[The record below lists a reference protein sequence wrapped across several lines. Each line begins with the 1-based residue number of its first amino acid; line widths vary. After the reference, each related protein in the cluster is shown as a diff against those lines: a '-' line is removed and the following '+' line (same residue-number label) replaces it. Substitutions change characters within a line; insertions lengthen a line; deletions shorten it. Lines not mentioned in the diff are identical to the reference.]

1 MFIEELKNIKSD
13 NKELQKFGLTIGTVL
28 LIISALMFYYST
40 ELRLHFGIAGLIV
53 IVSGYLFPKI
63 LLPFQKVWMGLALI
77 LGFVMSRLI
86 LTLLF
91 YLVITPIGLIARL
104 AKKDFLDLSI
114 DNTKK
119 SYWNYREQK
128 EYKKID
134 SERQF

>member
-91 YLVITPIGLIARL
+91 YFVITPIGLIARL

-114 DNTKK
+114 GNTKK